1 MSNPIPSTSSSSTL
15 NKTGLKPD
23 EYTKGLTEEHIVR
36 LTEDAYKQFTEY
48 TKAEL
53 KLTVDDCNLLTTMN
67 VATKEK
73 YTDMSQM
80 SQRLMKEMSKLQ
92 NTYADFTQFIQQIE
106 EIHQQSIDM
115 EKTAKALDEYSK
127 HLERKLLK
135 LTPPPLP

>member
-1 MSNPIPSTSSSSTL
+1 MSNPVPSTSSSSTL

-23 EYTKGLTEEHIVR
+23 EYTKGLNQEHIVR

-67 VATKEK
+67 VVTKEK

-92 NTYADFTQFIQQIE
+92 NTYADFSQFIQQIE
-106 EIHQQSIDM
+106 EIHQQSIEM

-127 HLERKLLK
+127 HLGNL
-135 LTPPPLP
+135 